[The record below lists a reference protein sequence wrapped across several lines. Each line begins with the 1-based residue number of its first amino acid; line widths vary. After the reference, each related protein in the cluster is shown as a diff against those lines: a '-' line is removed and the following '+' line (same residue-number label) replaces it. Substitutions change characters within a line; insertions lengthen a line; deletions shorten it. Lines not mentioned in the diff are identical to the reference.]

1 MIEIKLLKY
10 PKEEDWRFCKECALN
25 TMGKKIVNNP
35 NIEWKEAMLRAEHSP
50 IRTLWFA
57 FKLEIPYWVS
67 VHLSRHKIGCEHFVQ
82 SQRDDRANNDIPR
95 SEKPQGEIVSHILY
109 INAQELIFMAR
120 RRLCNQASKETRE
133 AVYKMCYEVINVC
146 PEFKDFLVPNCKY
159 LGRCPEMYP
168 CGKVDVNE

>member
-1 MIEIKLLKY
+1 MICDKCRMSHSY
-10 PKEEDWRFCKECALN
+10 RTEELFCDN
-25 TMGKKIVNNP
+25 KKNC
-35 NIEWKEAMLRAEHSP
+35 EEA
-50 IRTLWFA
+50 
-57 FKLEIPYWVS
+57 YQQ
-67 VHLSRHKIGCEHFVQ
+67 G
-82 SQRDDRANNDIPR
+82 RANNDIPR